1 MTCAAWGAKG
11 EKPIRPGPPSRWELE
26 KEQRLLGGS
35 GPWTILVPDRVMR
48 SQQVLPLLTAK
59 PIPCYSQGLYTTT
72 CLHSLPASTS
82 LLLSCGHKLSCP
94 KHHFSS
100 STFWPPSFGDSP
112 SSTEYTADCLHPL
125 RAIQDPHNLSRLFSP
140 CISTHSPKL
149 IFLLCHL

>member
-1 MTCAAWGAKG
+1 MTCAAWVAKG

-35 GPWTILVPDRVMR
+35 GPWTILMLDRVTR
-48 SQQVLPLLTAK
+48 SQQALPLLWAAK
-59 PIPCYSQGLYTTT
+59 PIACYSQGLYMTT

-100 STFWPPSFGDSP
+100 CTFWSPSFRGSL
-112 SSTEYTADCLHPL
+112 SSTEYTADSLHPL
-125 RAIQDPHNLSRLFSP
+125 QAIQDPHNLSWLFSLMYL
-140 CISTHSPKL
+140 HSL
-149 IFLLCHL
+149 A